1 MYHVNPKT
9 GEFGICH
16 AKSPES
22 CPFGCENHS
31 ESYDEIQ
38 IKADKINK
46 ILKSKKTKISLT
58 EFKSMLE
65 SDSPEISNIEVIF
78 TERDSIK
85 EIECKNKV
93 FTNVHFPNIHNS
105 ILTKCEFNNCNFTSD
120 DENYRNLYENTMFI
134 NCKIENS
141 NLSNIEFI
149 GGRFHNID
157 ISNSNF
163 DNSRISS
170 TLFKN
175 VAFNDSSFKGM
186 KFEEYCSLEEVD
198 FNNCNAEGIIFFKN
212 SLSDCKISNSNFNDM
227 YYKGGN
233 DDKISNCKFNGEFKN
248 AIFEDIDLVNSEFKC
263 NMKFL
268 TIENSFIQNTVFNES
283 DLTNM
288 NFNRVDIE
296 YSTFDKSIKNGNFKN
311 CKLNNVSLKDSS
323 FSFDNS
329 TLTN

>member
-22 CPFGCENHS
+22 CPFGCGNHS

-78 TERDSIK
+78 TERDSIR

-170 TLFKN
+170 ILFKN
-175 VAFNDSSFKGM
+175 VDFNDSSFIKTR
-186 KFEEYCSLEEVD
+186 FEEYCTLEEVD
-198 FNNCNAEGIIFFKN
+198 FNNCNAEGIIFLKN
-212 SLSDCKISNSNFNDM
+212 SLSDCKINDSNFNDM
-227 YYKGGN
+227 YYEGGEGDRIVN
-233 DDKISNCKFNGEFKN
+233 CNFEGNFDNSTFCNAKIKN
-248 AIFEDIDLVNSEFKC
+248 TNFDCYMPN
-263 NMKFL
+263 L
-268 TIENSFIQNTVFNES
+268 TIEDS
-283 DLTNM
+283 
-288 NFNRVDIE
+288 
-296 YSTFDKSIKNGNFKN
+296 SIKNVDFEDSILINIDFNKN
-311 CKLNNVSLKDSS
+311 YIEYTRFREKIKGGTIKECKLNNTLLKGS
-323 FSFDNS
+323 FNFEESYFI
-329 TLTN
+329 